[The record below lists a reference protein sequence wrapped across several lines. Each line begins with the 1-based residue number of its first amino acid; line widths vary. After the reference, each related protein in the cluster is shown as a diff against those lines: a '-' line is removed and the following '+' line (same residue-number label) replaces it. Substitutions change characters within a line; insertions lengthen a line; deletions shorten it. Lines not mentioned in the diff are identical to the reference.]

1 MQNTKTLFNYELNLS
16 KFPKILICKKGDLPW
31 QGIFLKGCKLINLP
45 AVKNYKA
52 NWIDWSIT

>member
-1 MQNTKTLFNYELNLS
+1 MQNTKKLFNYELNLS

-31 QGIFLKGCKLINLP
+31 QGIFLKGCELINLP

-52 NWIDWSIT
+52 NWID